1 MSDQNIPPELAYRLH
16 IWWDPIWTIMDKS
29 GIAQQPEIVAA
40 ALDAQAQIHTIQANA
55 LNQMKEHVL
64 KSAAKR

>member
-1 MSDQNIPPELAYRLH
+1 
-16 IWWDPIWTIMDKS
+16 MDKS